1 MYNSNKLQRK
11 LNIIIIMNSI
21 YNRIILSLTKCAKE
35 GQALSLFEMNII
47 WHKIKDCVDKDE
59 QLYILDQLRPLY
71 NDYLIGKNPLNQ
83 YYCDEVML
91 KLCEWDVTYNNTI
104 ANINLV
110 KTAIS
115 WADNNSK
122 VRLHGF
128 MYLLSHYYMA
138 NPNIKWDSL
147 EPDVWH
153 ELLKLEVYGNR
164 TKAGYLV
171 LLHAFLRIVIRR
183 TDPLEQQKLIDLFIE
198 NWDYLKL
205 VYSIMIRCIVD
216 CGHKDFAGVANNVRI
231 MSGCHPYIYIFYSVL
246 SERFEDLCQSDTDR
260 EKLSRHLNKIL
271 GIMNTTTQDYNH
283 LDILCRILFPDSF
296 KEYLKK
302 NRMPSYDEVVN
313 ELNEMKS
320 KVDSLNSQIEQM
332 AQRMV
337 NAVNASI
344 PVGDIEKELLR
355 LSPGTSYDVFTQVNS
370 LLTGNKAWMESASDI
385 KLKILSMRDNP
396 TIVNGNI
403 YQSGATHDD
412 RSKHIDVG
420 NNDNQLKL
428 EDK

>member
-1 MYNSNKLQRK
+1 
-11 LNIIIIMNSI
+11 MNNI
-21 YNRIILSLTKCAKE
+21 YNNVIAPLTKCAKE
-35 GQALSLFEMNII
+35 NQTLSIYEMNNIRCEVVN
-47 WHKIKDCVDKDE
+47 CVDKNEQMYILE
-59 QLYILDQLRPLY
+59 QLQPLY
-71 NDYLIGKNPLNQ
+71 KEYLIGKNPLKK
-83 YYCDEVML
+83 YYCDEVMH
-91 KLCEWDVTYNNTI
+91 KLCTWDITYGNTI
-104 ANINLV
+104 ANLDLV
-110 KTAIS
+110 ETAIS
-115 WADNNSK
+115 WADNNSE
-122 VRLHGF
+122 VRGHDFMNLLHC
-128 MYLLSHYYMA
+128 YYMA
-138 NPNIKWDSL
+138 CPGAQWDAL
-147 EPDVWH
+147 EPKVWH
-153 ELLKLEVYGNR
+153 ELIKLEVYGNR

-171 LLHAFLRIVIRR
+171 LLHGFLRIVIRR
-183 TDPLEQQKLIDLFIE
+183 PDPLEQQKFIDLFIE

-231 MSGCHPYIYIFYSVL
+231 MSWCHPYIYIFYSVL

-271 GIMNTTTQDYNH
+271 GIMNTTTQDCEH

-296 KEYLKK
+296 KDYLEK
-302 NRMPSYDEVVN
+302 NRMPSYDEVVS

-332 AQRMV
+332 AKRMV

-385 KLKILSMRDNP
+385 KQKILDMRDRP

-412 RSKHIDVG
+412 RSKHIELG
-420 NNDNQLKL
+420 DNSDQLKL